1 MTIEFI
7 IAQQQDL
14 EKIVATYNSTVASRL
29 VTADLEPVSVESKQA
44 WFDAHDAAKRPLWL
58 VIANNTYAGWMSF
71 NSFYGRP
78 AYDGT
83 VEVSIYLEESARGK
97 GLGKSCLEK
106 AFAVGP
112 ELNIKTL
119 LGFIFD
125 HNEPSL
131 KLFYNMGFEKWAPKD
146 SRHGRCR
153 TWPYYPG
160 KTDRL
165 EKTSEIHELSIIP
178 GRYPDSCDGISCN
191 S

>member
-1 MTIEFI
+1 MKIEFI
-7 IAQQQDL
+7 HAQQTDL
-14 EKIVATYNSTVASRL
+14 PKIVSTYNSTVASRL

-44 WFDAHDAAKRPLWL
+44 WFDAHSLNRRPLWIIL
-58 VIANNTYAGWMSF
+58 VDNNYAGWMSF

-97 GLGKSCLEK
+97 GLGKLCLQK
-106 AFAVGP
+106 AFDVCH

-131 KLFYNMGFEKWAPKD
+131 KLFYNMGFEKWAHLPKIANMLD
-146 SRHGRCR
+146 AERGLIIL
-153 TWPYYPG
+153 G
-160 KTDRL
+160 KRVV
-165 EKTSEIHELSIIP
+165 
-178 GRYPDSCDGISCN
+178 
-191 S
+191 